1 MGVQLDGTT
10 NGISFLSLSETAG
23 LGMEADTDSF
33 KVQFEGKNVEQFRYT
48 KSGATVDE
56 EIDAL
61 SGATI
66 TTNAVTN
73 AVNAGLTYVQS
84 IDSDTSTEESADT
97 DGDTST
103 EESADT
109 DGDIS
114 TEESADTDSDTLL
127 EEAVDTESDTSSN
140 GGDR

>member
-1 MGVQLDGTT
+1 MGVRSDGTT

-33 KVQFEGKNVEQFRYT
+33 KSQFAGKNVDKFQYT

-73 AVNAGLTYVQS
+73 AVNAGLEYVKS
-84 IDSDTSTEESADT
+84 INGGAADS
-97 DGDTST
+97 
-103 EESADT
+103 
-109 DGDIS
+109 
-114 TEESADTDSDTLL
+114 SD
-127 EEAVDTESDTSSN
+127 ASN
-140 GGDR
+140 GGDK